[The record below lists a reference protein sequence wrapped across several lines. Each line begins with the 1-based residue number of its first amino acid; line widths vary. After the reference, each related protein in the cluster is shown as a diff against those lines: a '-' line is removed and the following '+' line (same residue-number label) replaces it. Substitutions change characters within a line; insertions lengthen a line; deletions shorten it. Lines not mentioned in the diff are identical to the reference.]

1 VSENTI
7 CIVILKRGNLQSAVI
22 EKNTKS
28 QMRYTF
34 LNRRPQ
40 LYNSVLRMINYN
52 EYISDMKFV
61 SSVKTIM
68 PKKVVNIRFQNPD
81 KALTELCII
90 IT

>member
-1 VSENTI
+1 MHSYFEEGESSI
-7 CIVILKRGNLQSAVI
+7 SSHR
-22 EKNTKS
+22 ENTKS

-61 SSVKTIM
+61 TSI
-68 PKKVVNIRFQNPD
+68 KKLCQKIVNIIFQNPD
-81 KALTELCII
+81 KALTELCKII
-90 IT
+90 M